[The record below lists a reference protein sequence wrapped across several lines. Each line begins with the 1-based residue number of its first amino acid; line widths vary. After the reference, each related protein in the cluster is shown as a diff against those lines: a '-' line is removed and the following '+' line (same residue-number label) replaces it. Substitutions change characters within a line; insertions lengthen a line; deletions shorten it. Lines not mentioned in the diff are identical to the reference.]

1 MVMSRIIRDKR
12 YYSFIEVC
20 RTAGISRSTLLRWMK
35 VGTVIDEFQR
45 DRRGWRVFSDT
56 DLILIQQEAQKMQ

>member
-1 MVMSRIIRDKR
+1 VSRNIRNQK

-20 RTAGISRSTLLRWMK
+20 RAAGISRSTLLRWMK
-35 VGTVIDEFQR
+35 AGAINDEFPR

-56 DLILIQQEAQKMQ
+56 DLKLIQQEAQKLL